1 MFKKLLKKK
10 ESGFTIIEVMI
21 VLAIAGLILVVVL
34 IAVPQ
39 LQRNQR
45 NSARQAILGRIS
57 TEIGNYIANNNGR
70 VPTDATTLGSVTSR
84 YLANVNIEDPSSGT
98 NMTLAYP
105 GTAPTAGSVPASTL
119 GTANYSHNFSC
130 DGEQLA
136 GGTARSYALWTQLE
150 GGAVYCLDNL

>member
-70 VPTDATTLGSVTSR
+70 VPTTQADLDSVRNR
-84 YLANVNIEDPSSGT
+84 YLSNVNIEDPSSGV
-98 NMTLAYP
+98 NMPLTIPAP
-105 GTAPTAGSVPASTL
+105 VPSAGTVPTAVQGTASYASDR
-119 GTANYSHNFSC
+119 SC
-130 DGEQLA
+130 NGEQLA
-136 GGTARSYALWTQLE
+136 AGTARSYALWTQLE
-150 GGAVYCLDNL
+150 GGAIYCLDNL